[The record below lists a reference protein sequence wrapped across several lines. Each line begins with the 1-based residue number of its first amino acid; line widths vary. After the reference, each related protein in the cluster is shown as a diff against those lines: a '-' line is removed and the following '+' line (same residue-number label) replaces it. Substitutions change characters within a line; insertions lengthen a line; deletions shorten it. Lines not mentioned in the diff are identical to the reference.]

1 MGEGHALSKGRLRE
15 DALLFVL
22 VMELTSQL
30 DRLELKDEAYWNAAQ
45 DEMSQSEDKACTRQG
60 KGRLGGGTHC
70 SAWR

>member
-30 DRLELKDEAYWNAAQ
+30 DRLELKDEAYWNAAH
-45 DEMSQSEDKACTRQG
+45 E
-60 KGRLGGGTHC
+60 
-70 SAWR
+70 